1 MGEYEYDLFLGC
13 AGEDLGFAWRL
24 QERLQQEYREGQ
36 PLKVFLYKSKRGE
49 RIDILPGETFPIAV
63 DKALK
68 ASRVFGYILSP
79 ASVRSKWVVHKEY
92 APFTV
97 LVDEDPQRYIITLL
111 RHDCDPLPSV
121 KVLQRIDFR
130 DDTRFEEKVE
140 ELLHALRHPP
150 GLRVPRTPEP
160 LPEKMRRTILEDL
173 KDLAWKWFLQ
183 EFVELY
189 LMDDRVRWE
198 VVCRGKTSPDEQALA
213 VFTIYN
219 RQGENGLQKLYRKIR
234 AYERTIR

>member
-13 AGEDLGFAWRL
+13 AGEDLEFAQRL
-24 QERLQQEYREGQ
+24 RARLQQEHLEGQ
-36 PLKVFLYKSKRGE
+36 PLRVFLYKSRKGART
-49 RIDILPGETFPIAV
+49 DILPGETFPIAI
-63 DKALK
+63 DRALK

-97 LVDEDPQRYIITLL
+97 LADEDPQRYIIPLL
-111 RHDCDPLPSV
+111 RQDCDPLSYV
-121 KVLQRIDFR
+121 AALQRIDFR

-150 GLRVPRTPEP
+150 GLRVLGTPKP
-160 LPEKMRRTILEDL
+160 PPERMRRTILEDL
-173 KDLAWKWFLQ
+173 KDLAWKEFLQ

-198 VVCRGKTSPDEQALA
+198 VVSRGKTSPDEQALA

-219 RQGENGLQKLYRKIR
+219 RQGENGLQKLYRKIS
-234 AYERTIR
+234 AYERTIH